1 MKVYM
6 MRHGE
11 TDANKERIIQGQRN
25 THLNEEGK
33 KQAIEA
39 GKIIKKIDFAA
50 IYTSP
55 LERAIETAELATG
68 RSREKFH
75 IEKRLAEISFGE
87 LEGCS
92 IMDNK
97 LHAFFAAPE
106 QYQPPE
112 DGETLEEL
120 SKRVWEFMEE
130 IKGKYPNQ
138 NVLLVSHG
146 AAIHAIWYKMTG
158 ISMKDFWKIKVG
170 NCTILEI
177 SDETGEYRG
186 EEE

>member
-55 LERAIETAELATG
+55 LDRAIQRNWRQEDL
-68 RSREKFH
+68 EKNF
-75 IEKRLAEISFGE
+75 I
-87 LEGCS
+87 
-92 IMDNK
+92 
-97 LHAFFAAPE
+97 
-106 QYQPPE
+106 
-112 DGETLEEL
+112 
-120 SKRVWEFMEE
+120 
-130 IKGKYPNQ
+130 
-138 NVLLVSHG
+138 
-146 AAIHAIWYKMTG
+146 
-158 ISMKDFWKIKVG
+158 
-170 NCTILEI
+170 
-177 SDETGEYRG
+177 
-186 EEE
+186 